1 MFPEVVNYEP
11 LTPATDMWALGVVTY
26 ILLSGGSPFL
36 GDSRDETFCNITGV
50 NYHFTD
56 RQDFFNLLKIDFTF
70 RYFKN
75 TSNYAKD
82 FISRLFVRDATQ
94 RATVEDCL
102 HHPWIKGPEGNG
114 IDIRKASSI
123 TIAQIQAF
131 KTRQKWRVLILKL
144 IKKSSKT

>member
-1 MFPEVVNYEP
+1 MKPSVI
-11 LTPATDMWALGVVTY
+11 LRASIT
-26 ILLSGGSPFL
+26 ILLIG
-36 GDSRDETFCNITGV
+36 RT
-50 NYHFTD
+50 
-56 RQDFFNLLKIDFTF
+56 FFNLLKIDFTF

-144 IKKSSKT
+144 IKKVLRHKH